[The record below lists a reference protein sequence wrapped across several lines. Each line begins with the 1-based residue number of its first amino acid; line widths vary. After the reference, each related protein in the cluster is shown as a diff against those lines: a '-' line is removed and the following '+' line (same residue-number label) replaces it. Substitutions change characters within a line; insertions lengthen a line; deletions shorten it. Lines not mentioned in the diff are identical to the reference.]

1 MKNSA
6 PGQPT
11 AKNTVWSRIGS
22 ILLRVVILLVVI
34 LISVLIYVFRDRVQ
48 ELKSFGY
55 AGIFLLSILAN
66 ATIILPAPAVALVF
80 SWGAVFNPILVALA
94 AGAGASLGELSGY
107 LAGFSGQKVVEKT
120 ALVTKLVGWMKRYG
134 GWIILLLAFIPNPVF
149 DVAGI
154 IAGMLKM
161 PLRKFLFF
169 CFIGKTLKML
179 IFAVSGSRIIPWL
192 TVD

>member
-179 IFAVSGSRIIPWL
+179 IFAVSGSRIIPGL